1 MTQYLNLMDNEV
13 TLVNDFYFPK
23 IGSANAAKQKSNW
36 AEQPK
41 QIASHAKEKQVCIQA
56 GGNVGYYTKIYA
68 ELFDT
73 VYTFEPDPLNFYCL
87 NKNVQNAN
95 VIKFQSCL
103 GDSHQLV
110 SIALP
115 ASHVKKGVNV
125 GTYHIAGK
133 GNIPTL
139 LIDDL
144 NLDACDLIH
153 LDIEG
158 FEINA
163 INGAAETIKR
173 CKPVICLEINTALR
187 NFNYSKD
194 AVLNLMQG
202 LGYVQVDSIN
212 EDYIFRH
219 QENT

>member
-1 MTQYLNLMDNEV
+1 MTQYLNSMDEEV
-13 TLVNDFYFPK
+13 TLVNNFYFPK
-23 IGSANAAKQKSNW
+23 IGATNAAKQKSNW
-36 AEQPK
+36 AEQPI
-41 QIASHAKEKQVCIQA
+41 QIASYAKGKQVCIQA
-56 GGNVGYYTKIYA
+56 GGNVGYYAKIYA

-73 VYTFEPDPLNFYCL
+73 VYTFEPNPLNFYCL

-103 GDSHQLV
+103 GNVHQLV
-110 SIALP
+110 SLDLP
-115 ASHVKKGVNV
+115 KSYVKKGINI
-125 GTYHIAGK
+125 GTYYISGK

-163 INGAAETIKR
+163 INGATNTIAKY
-173 CKPVICLEINTALR
+173 KPTICLEINSALN
-187 NFNYSKD
+187 NFNYSRD
-194 AVLNLMQG
+194 AVFDLMQQ
-202 LGYVQVDSIN
+202 LNYAQIDHIN
-212 EDYIFRH
+212 EDYVFQYRG
-219 QENT
+219 NT

>member
-1 MTQYLNLMDNEV
+1 MTQYLNSMDEEV
-13 TLVNDFYFPK
+13 TLVNSFYFPK
-23 IGSANAAKQKSNW
+23 IGATNAAKQKSNW
-36 AEQPK
+36 AEQPI
-41 QIASHAKEKQVCIQA
+41 QIASYAKGKQVCIQA
-56 GGNVGYYTKIYA
+56 GGNVGYYAKIYA

-73 VYTFEPDPLNFYCL
+73 VYTFEPNPLNFYCL

-103 GDSHQLV
+103 GNVHQLV
-110 SIALP
+110 SLDLP
-115 ASHVKKGVNV
+115 KSYVKKGINI
-125 GTYHIAGK
+125 GTYYISGK

-163 INGAAETIKR
+163 INGATNTIAKY
-173 CKPVICLEINTALR
+173 KPTICLEINSALN
-187 NFNYSKD
+187 NFNYSRD
-194 AVLNLMQG
+194 AVFDLMQQ
-202 LGYVQVDSIN
+202 LNYAQVDHIN
-212 EDYIFRH
+212 EDYVFQYRG
-219 QENT
+219 NT

>member
-1 MTQYLNLMDNEV
+1 MTQYLNSMDEEV
-13 TLVNDFYFPK
+13 TLVNNFYFPK
-23 IGSANAAKQKSNW
+23 IGATNAAKQKSNW
-36 AEQPK
+36 AEQPI
-41 QIASHAKEKQVCIQA
+41 QIASYAKGKQVCIQA
-56 GGNVGYYTKIYA
+56 GGNVGYYAKIYA

-73 VYTFEPDPLNFYCL
+73 VYTFKPNPLNFYCL

-103 GDSHQLV
+103 GNVHQLV
-110 SIALP
+110 SLDLP
-115 ASHVKKGVNV
+115 KSYVKKGINI
-125 GTYHIAGK
+125 GTYYISGK

-163 INGAAETIKR
+163 INGATNTIAKY
-173 CKPVICLEINTALR
+173 KPTICLEINSALN
-187 NFNYSKD
+187 NFNYSRD
-194 AVLNLMQG
+194 AVFDLMQQ
-202 LGYVQVDSIN
+202 LNYAQIDHIN
-212 EDYIFRH
+212 EDYVFQYRV
-219 QENT
+219 NT

>member
-1 MTQYLNLMDNEV
+1 MTQYLNSMDEEI
-13 TLVNDFYFPK
+13 TLVNSFYFPT
-23 IGSANAAKQKSNW
+23 IGAANAAKQKSNW
-36 AEQPK
+36 AEQPT

-73 VYTFEPDPLNFYCL
+73 VYTIEPNPLNFYCL

-110 SIALP
+110 SIDLP
-115 ASHVKKGVNV
+115 ASHVKKGINI
-125 GTYHIAGK
+125 GTYHISGK

-144 NLDACDLIH
+144 NLDTCDLIH

-163 INGAAETIKR
+163 INGATNTIAKY
-173 CKPVICLEINTALR
+173 KPTICLEINSALN
-187 NFNYSKD
+187 NFNYSRD
-194 AVLNLMQG
+194 SVFNLMQQ
-202 LGYVQVDSIN
+202 LNYAQVEHIN
-212 EDYIFRH
+212 EDYVFQYR
-219 QENT
+219 ENI